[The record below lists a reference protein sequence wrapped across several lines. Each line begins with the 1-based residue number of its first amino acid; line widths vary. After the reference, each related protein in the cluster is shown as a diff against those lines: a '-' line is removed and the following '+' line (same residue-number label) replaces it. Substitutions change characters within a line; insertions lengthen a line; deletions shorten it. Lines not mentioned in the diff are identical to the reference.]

1 MTTTMRLNVQHLNI
15 CSLDSL
21 HSWVERQILALRA
34 TRRIE

>member
-21 HSWVERQILALRA
+21 HSWVERKILALGT
-34 TRRIE
+34 TRRID